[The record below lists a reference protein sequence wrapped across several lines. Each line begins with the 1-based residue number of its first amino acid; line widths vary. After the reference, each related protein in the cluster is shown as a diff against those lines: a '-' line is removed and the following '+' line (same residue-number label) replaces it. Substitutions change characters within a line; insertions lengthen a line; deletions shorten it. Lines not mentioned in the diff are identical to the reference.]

1 MTTETVKSKK
11 ILEKTIATVTFDNGT
26 VTTFDSDY
34 KDTQGGVGYDA
45 GTWGEFPSFVHDV
58 EEKIKEAQR
67 LWKLPQAVIRY
78 DRVTKITETVER
90 VNERSTFYRTRIV
103 HEDKA

>member
-11 ILEKTIATVTFDNGT
+11 ILEKTIATVTFDNGP

-34 KDTQGGVGYDA
+34 KD
-45 GTWGEFPSFVHDV
+45 TWGEFPSFVHDV

-67 LWKLPQAVIRY
+67 IWKFPQAVIRY
-78 DRVTKITETVER
+78 DRVTKTTETVER
-90 VNERSTFYRTRIV
+90 VNERSTFYRTRII

>member
-34 KDTQGGVGYDA
+34 KDTRYDA

-90 VNERSTFYRTRIV
+90 VNERSTFYRTRII